1 MARDLGRGDGRDCG
15 QGFRAGRPGAR
26 TIEEGLSAGKR
37 SLECAFAEWG
47 GGVVSIRAVF
57 FDLGG
62 TLFSF
67 TSLEGIFREALGGV
81 AREHGLVASRD
92 EVRQAY
98 RASMMTAIAERV
110 GQPYY
115 LHSELFEAAHAGM
128 LERLGVPAAE
138 GAGSVL
144 AAGPQGVGLDGV
156 APREGARDVL
166 EQLRA
171 AGLHLSIVS
180 NIDDDQFEVIWGAIG
195 LDDCFDAITTSEAA
209 RSCKPHPRI
218 FDVALGKAGVKA
230 EAVAFVGDSLHHDV
244 AGANAAGM
252 RSIWLTDEEP
262 APDAAHVANHVI
274 RDLRELPAL
283 LLP

>member
-1 MARDLGRGDGRDCG
+1 VA
-15 QGFRAGRPGAR
+15 
-26 TIEEGLSAGKR
+26 
-37 SLECAFAEWG
+37 
-47 GGVVSIRAVF
+47 VSIRAVF

-67 TSLEGIFREALGGV
+67 ASLEGIFREALAGV
-81 AREHGLVASRD
+81 AQEHGLAASGD

-110 GQPYY
+110 NQPYY
-115 LHSELFEAAHAGM
+115 LHGELFAAAHTGM
-128 LERLGVPAAE
+128 LEQLGVPAAE
-138 GAGSVL
+138 GAGSIL

-156 APREGARDVL
+156 KPREGTREVL

-171 AGLHLSIVS
+171 AGLQLSIVS
-180 NIDDDQFEVIWGAIG
+180 NIDDDQFEAIWSAIG
-195 LDDCFDAITTSEAA
+195 LEDCFDAITTSEAA
-209 RSCKPHPRI
+209 RSCKPHPGI
-218 FDVALGKAGVKA
+218 FDVALGKAGVAA

-262 APDAAHVANHVI
+262 APDATHVANHVI
-274 RDLRELPAL
+274 RDLRELPGL
-283 LLP
+283 LLG